1 MAALS
6 ETQPDEELNNLVC
19 EARNTVI
26 VTGFGPFQNH
36 NINASWEAVR
46 LLPST
51 GIESDLNIC
60 LVTEQIPVSY
70 NDVGTK
76 IPKLWNSYKPLLVV
90 HVGVSHLARK
100 ITLEQAA
107 QKSGYDRQDIYGQ
120 TPACNECCVG
130 STPLIR
136 SGLDINQLSNTINS
150 TSETVQTCLSDDA
163 GRYLC
168 EYIYYTSL
176 SIDKTRSIFVHVP
189 PLDQPYSAQQLAEG
203 LAAIVRCLVQ
213 QLRDPQLDKVAIS

>member
-6 ETQPDEELNNLVC
+6 ELEPDNVDNFVC

-26 VTGFGPFQNH
+26 VTGFGPFKNH

-51 GIESDLNIC
+51 GIENDLKIC
-60 LVTEQIPVSY
+60 LVTEQIAVSY
-70 NDVGTK
+70 DDVGAK
-76 IPKLWNSYKPLLVV
+76 IPRLWESYKPLLVV
-90 HVGVSHLARK
+90 HVGVSSLAQK
-100 ITLEQAA
+100 ITLEQIA
-107 QKSGYDRQDIYGQ
+107 QKSGYDRCDIYGQ

-130 STPLIR
+130 STPVIQ
-136 SGLDINQLSNTINS
+136 SGLDIMQLSNTINS
-150 TSETVQTCLSDDA
+150 TSDTVQTCLSDNA

-176 SIDKTRSIFVHVP
+176 SIDKSRSIFVHVP
-189 PLDQPYSAQQLAEG
+189 PLDEPYSAEQLAEG
-203 LAAIVRCLVQ
+203 LAAIVRGLVR
-213 QLRDPQLDKVAIS
+213 QLRNLKLDQAVPT